1 MRHLT
6 IALSL
11 CIAASPILADTAQQR
26 LRESADVVSDLMQ
39 TPEKGIPQDL
49 LAKAE
54 CIIVIPGVK
63 KAAFVVGGE
72 FGKGF
77 AECRNADG
85 TGWRAPAAV
94 RLEGGSVG
102 FQIGA
107 VSTDLIMVIRNKHGM
122 ESLLSDKFTLGA
134 DVSAAAGPVGRSASA
149 DTDAKLNAEILAW
162 SRAKGLFAGV
172 SLKGATVRN
181 DIDANEELY
190 GKRLTNREILTGE
203 MRPPSSA
210 QPLVAALDRYSMR
223 K

>member
-6 IALSL
+6 VALSL
-11 CIAASPILADTAQQR
+11 CMAASPILAETAQQR
-26 LRESADVVSDLMQ
+26 LKSSADVISDLMQ

-77 AECRNADG
+77 AECRNSSG

-107 VSTDLIMVIRNKHGM
+107 VSTDLIMVVRNKHGM

-190 GKRLTNREILTGE
+190 GKRLTNREILTGD
-203 MRPPSSA
+203 MRAPSSA
-210 QPLVAALDRYSMR
+210 EPLVAALDRYSMR
-223 K
+223 R